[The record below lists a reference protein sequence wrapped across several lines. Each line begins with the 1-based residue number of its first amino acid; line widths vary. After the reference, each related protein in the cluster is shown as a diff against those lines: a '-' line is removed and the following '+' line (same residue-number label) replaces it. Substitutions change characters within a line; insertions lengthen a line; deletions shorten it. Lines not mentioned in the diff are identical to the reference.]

1 MLFWRRLGA
10 AGHVIGVHVN
20 DRKKRG
26 RARRGGTSPRNK
38 TDGERGGSPTRRRT
52 LFFG

>member
-1 MLFWRRLGA
+1 MLFQRCLGA

-26 RARRGGTSPRNK
+26 RGRRGGTSPRKRLPENVEALRP
-38 TDGERGGSPTRRRT
+38 GAG